1 MIRTTLSRAA
11 VAAATTLA
19 LSAAQAT
26 EGGGSVVPIGVQ
38 TVASGALQPA
48 GDYLLTYNTWVRGE
62 QLADGAGND
71 AVPDFRLRVQAHA
84 VRYLHVFDGATLWGG
99 TPAFEVA
106 VARVNTS
113 ISSAYFGGRDSG
125 IGDTSLGPSLGWHGD
140 TLQQMVSALVV
151 VPTGSY
157 DKDRTVNVGRD
168 TYALQLDYAVTAF
181 TPFGLEASAMNKVVI
196 NRRNMADGYRSGTEL
211 DIDFALNQHLPHDF
225 FVGVGGYLHRQFT
238 DDTVD
243 GQRYDSG
250 HRVRDL
256 AIGPQA
262 GWGTPTHGVYV
273 AWQHQTQVRNA
284 AKGDLLW
291 VNGFFRF

>member
-1 MIRTTLSRAA
+1 MTRSPLFRLA
-11 VAAATTLA
+11 VAA
-19 LSAAQAT
+19 SAACALTGAHAT
-26 EGGGSVVPIGVQ
+26 EGGGTVVPIGVQ

-62 QLADGAGND
+62 QLADATGND

-84 VRYLHVFDGATLWGG
+84 VRYLHVFDGTTLWGG

-106 VARVNTS
+106 AARVNTS
-113 ISSAYFGGRDSG
+113 VSSRFFGGRDSG
-125 IGDTSLGPSLGWHGD
+125 LGDTSIGPSLGWHGQ

-157 DKDRTVNVGRD
+157 DKARTVNVGRNY
-168 TYALQLDYAVTAF
+168 YALQLDYAVTAF
-181 TPFGLEASAMNKVVI
+181 TAFGLEASAMNKIVL
-196 NRRNMADGYRSGTEL
+196 NRRNNATGYKSGSEL
-211 DIDFALNQHLPHDF
+211 DIDYAVNQHLPYDL

-243 GQRYDSG
+243 GARYDDG
-250 HRVRDL
+250 HRVRDFTV
-256 AIGPQA
+256 GPQA

-273 AWQHQTQVRNA
+273 AWQHQEGVRNA